1 MEGSESKLE
10 FKDMVT
16 KQWILKQ
23 LESIGLKKPTE
34 IQQNCIPAILNGQDC
49 VGCAKTGSGKT
60 LAFALPI
67 LHTLSDDPYGI
78 YALILTPTRELAYQI
93 ADNFRVIGKPIGLRD
108 VVVVGGRDMVLQGRD
123 LATRPHIVIATPG
136 RLADHLESC
145 KTFSLKK
152 IKYLVLDEADRLLE
166 ESGGFAGQLKTIFD
180 NLPSKK
186 QTLLFSAT
194 ITESMEQ
201 LRTKINMNDQV
212 FKWEQNEQVD
222 DMKTVENLKQSYV
235 LTPVGARDAYLVM
248 IVKNFVEKLPLGLI
262 IIFAK
267 TCKSAQLLSMTL
279 TKSGFPAEALH
290 SGRLQRERM
299 AALST
304 FRSCQVKILVATDVA
319 SRGLD
324 IPQVQ
329 LVINH
334 NVPSVTKDYIHR
346 VGRTAR
352 AGKKGHAVTLVT
364 PTDVNLL
371 KAIEEMVNTKLTEYE
386 DVRDDDVADIH
397 VQVNVTKREQA
408 IKLNDMDYDEKK
420 NIHKRKKLIMKG
432 LDPEEVER
440 EKKKAWK
447 QKNEKS

>member
-1 MEGSESKLE
+1 MKR
-10 FKDMVT
+10 F
-16 KQWILKQ
+16 
-23 LESIGLKKPTE
+23 
-34 IQQNCIPAILNGQDC
+34 
-49 VGCAKTGSGKT
+49 
-60 LAFALPI
+60 LPYLCFI
-67 LHTLSDDPYGI
+67 NKCHINQSY
-78 YALILTPTRELAYQI
+78 
-93 ADNFRVIGKPIGLRD
+93 NFLFF
-108 VVVVGGRDMVLQGRD
+108 L

-194 ITESMEQ
+194 ITESMDE

-262 IIFAK
+262 VIFAK
-267 TCKSAQLLSMTL
+267 TCKSVQLLSMTL

-290 SGRLQRERM
+290 SGRLQKERM

-346 VGRTAR
+346 
-352 AGKKGHAVTLVT
+352 
-364 PTDVNLL
+364 
-371 KAIEEMVNTKLTEYE
+371 
-386 DVRDDDVADIH
+386 
-397 VQVNVTKREQA
+397 
-408 IKLNDMDYDEKK
+408 
-420 NIHKRKKLIMKG
+420 
-432 LDPEEVER
+432 
-440 EKKKAWK
+440 
-447 QKNEKS
+447 

>member
-1 MEGSESKLE
+1 MYINKCHIN
-10 FKDMVT
+10 
-16 KQWILKQ
+16 Q
-23 LESIGLKKPTE
+23 SIN
-34 IQQNCIPAILNGQDC
+34 Q
-49 VGCAKTGSGKT
+49 S
-60 LAFALPI
+60 
-67 LHTLSDDPYGI
+67 Y
-78 YALILTPTRELAYQI
+78 
-93 ADNFRVIGKPIGLRD
+93 NFLFF
-108 VVVVGGRDMVLQGRD
+108 L

-194 ITESMEQ
+194 ITESMEE

-290 SGRLQRERM
+290 SGRLQKERM

-346 VGRTAR
+346 
-352 AGKKGHAVTLVT
+352 
-364 PTDVNLL
+364 
-371 KAIEEMVNTKLTEYE
+371 
-386 DVRDDDVADIH
+386 
-397 VQVNVTKREQA
+397 
-408 IKLNDMDYDEKK
+408 
-420 NIHKRKKLIMKG
+420 
-432 LDPEEVER
+432 
-440 EKKKAWK
+440 
-447 QKNEKS
+447 

>member
-1 MEGSESKLE
+1 MKSFFSSLYINKCHIN
-10 FKDMVT
+10 
-16 KQWILKQ
+16 Q
-23 LESIGLKKPTE
+23 S
-34 IQQNCIPAILNGQDC
+34 
-49 VGCAKTGSGKT
+49 
-60 LAFALPI
+60 
-67 LHTLSDDPYGI
+67 Y
-78 YALILTPTRELAYQI
+78 
-93 ADNFRVIGKPIGLRD
+93 NFLFF
-108 VVVVGGRDMVLQGRD
+108 L

-194 ITESMEQ
+194 ITESMEE

-290 SGRLQRERM
+290 SGRLQKERM

-346 VGRTAR
+346 
-352 AGKKGHAVTLVT
+352 
-364 PTDVNLL
+364 
-371 KAIEEMVNTKLTEYE
+371 
-386 DVRDDDVADIH
+386 
-397 VQVNVTKREQA
+397 
-408 IKLNDMDYDEKK
+408 
-420 NIHKRKKLIMKG
+420 
-432 LDPEEVER
+432 
-440 EKKKAWK
+440 
-447 QKNEKS
+447 

>member
-1 MEGSESKLE
+1 MLH
-10 FKDMVT
+10 
-16 KQWILKQ
+16 
-23 LESIGLKKPTE
+23 
-34 IQQNCIPAILNGQDC
+34 
-49 VGCAKTGSGKT
+49 
-60 LAFALPI
+60 ALC
-67 LHTLSDDPYGI
+67 
-78 YALILTPTRELAYQI
+78 
-93 ADNFRVIGKPIGLRD
+93 N
-108 VVVVGGRDMVLQGRD
+108 VLF
-123 LATRPHIVIATPG
+123 LLPATRPHIVIATPG

-166 ESGGFAGQLKTIFD
+166 ESGGGFAGQLKTIFD
-180 NLPSKK
+180 NLPTKK

-194 ITESMEQ
+194 ITESMEE
-201 LRTKINMNDQV
+201 LRSKINMNDQV

-262 IIFAK
+262 VIFAK
-267 TCKSAQLLSMTL
+267 TCKSVQLLSMTL

-290 SGRLQRERM
+290 SGRLQKERM

-346 VGRTAR
+346 
-352 AGKKGHAVTLVT
+352 
-364 PTDVNLL
+364 
-371 KAIEEMVNTKLTEYE
+371 
-386 DVRDDDVADIH
+386 
-397 VQVNVTKREQA
+397 
-408 IKLNDMDYDEKK
+408 
-420 NIHKRKKLIMKG
+420 
-432 LDPEEVER
+432 
-440 EKKKAWK
+440 
-447 QKNEKS
+447 

>member
-1 MEGSESKLE
+1 MTYQYYEEV
-10 FKDMVT
+10 FFR
-16 KQWILKQ
+16 
-23 LESIGLKKPTE
+23 P
-34 IQQNCIPAILNGQDC
+34 
-49 VGCAKTGSGKT
+49 CAFINKCHINQS
-60 LAFALPI
+60 
-67 LHTLSDDPYGI
+67 Y
-78 YALILTPTRELAYQI
+78 
-93 ADNFRVIGKPIGLRD
+93 NFLFF
-108 VVVVGGRDMVLQGRD
+108 L

-166 ESGGFAGQLKTIFD
+166 ESGGFAGQLKTIFE
-180 NLPSKK
+180 NVPSKK

-194 ITESMEQ
+194 ITESMEE

-262 IIFAK
+262 VIFAK
-267 TCKSAQLLSMTL
+267 TCKSVQLLSMTL

-290 SGRLQRERM
+290 SGRLQKERM

-346 VGRTAR
+346 
-352 AGKKGHAVTLVT
+352 
-364 PTDVNLL
+364 
-371 KAIEEMVNTKLTEYE
+371 
-386 DVRDDDVADIH
+386 
-397 VQVNVTKREQA
+397 
-408 IKLNDMDYDEKK
+408 
-420 NIHKRKKLIMKG
+420 
-432 LDPEEVER
+432 
-440 EKKKAWK
+440 
-447 QKNEKS
+447 

>member
-1 MEGSESKLE
+1 MKRFFSSLYINKCHIN
-10 FKDMVT
+10 
-16 KQWILKQ
+16 Q
-23 LESIGLKKPTE
+23 S
-34 IQQNCIPAILNGQDC
+34 
-49 VGCAKTGSGKT
+49 
-60 LAFALPI
+60 
-67 LHTLSDDPYGI
+67 Y
-78 YALILTPTRELAYQI
+78 
-93 ADNFRVIGKPIGLRD
+93 NFLFF
-108 VVVVGGRDMVLQGRD
+108 L

-166 ESGGFAGQLKTIFD
+166 ETGGFAGQLKTIFD

-194 ITESMEQ
+194 ITESMEE

-290 SGRLQRERM
+290 SGRLQKERM

-346 VGRTAR
+346 
-352 AGKKGHAVTLVT
+352 
-364 PTDVNLL
+364 
-371 KAIEEMVNTKLTEYE
+371 
-386 DVRDDDVADIH
+386 
-397 VQVNVTKREQA
+397 
-408 IKLNDMDYDEKK
+408 
-420 NIHKRKKLIMKG
+420 
-432 LDPEEVER
+432 
-440 EKKKAWK
+440 
-447 QKNEKS
+447 

>member
-1 MEGSESKLE
+1 MTYQYYEEV
-10 FKDMVT
+10 FFR
-16 KQWILKQ
+16 
-23 LESIGLKKPTE
+23 P
-34 IQQNCIPAILNGQDC
+34 
-49 VGCAKTGSGKT
+49 CAFINKCHINQS
-60 LAFALPI
+60 
-67 LHTLSDDPYGI
+67 Y
-78 YALILTPTRELAYQI
+78 
-93 ADNFRVIGKPIGLRD
+93 NFLFF
-108 VVVVGGRDMVLQGRD
+108 L

-166 ESGGFAGQLKTIFD
+166 ESGGFAGQLKTIFE
-180 NLPSKK
+180 NVPSKK

-194 ITESMEQ
+194 ITESMEE

-262 IIFAK
+262 VIFAK
-267 TCKSAQLLSMTL
+267 TCKSVQLLSMTL

-290 SGRLQRERM
+290 SGRLQKERM

-324 IPQVQ
+324 IPEVQ

-346 VGRTAR
+346 
-352 AGKKGHAVTLVT
+352 
-364 PTDVNLL
+364 
-371 KAIEEMVNTKLTEYE
+371 
-386 DVRDDDVADIH
+386 
-397 VQVNVTKREQA
+397 
-408 IKLNDMDYDEKK
+408 
-420 NIHKRKKLIMKG
+420 
-432 LDPEEVER
+432 
-440 EKKKAWK
+440 
-447 QKNEKS
+447 

>member
-1 MEGSESKLE
+1 MKRFFSSLYINK
-10 FKDMVT
+10 FHIN
-16 KQWILKQ
+16 Q
-23 LESIGLKKPTE
+23 S
-34 IQQNCIPAILNGQDC
+34 
-49 VGCAKTGSGKT
+49 
-60 LAFALPI
+60 
-67 LHTLSDDPYGI
+67 Y
-78 YALILTPTRELAYQI
+78 
-93 ADNFRVIGKPIGLRD
+93 NFLFF
-108 VVVVGGRDMVLQGRD
+108 L

-166 ESGGFAGQLKTIFD
+166 ESGGFTGQLKTIFD

-194 ITESMEQ
+194 ITESMEE

-248 IVKNFVEKLPLGLI
+248 IVKNFVEKMPLGLI
-262 IIFAK
+262 VIFAK
-267 TCKSAQLLSMTL
+267 TCKSVQLLSMTL

-290 SGRLQRERM
+290 SGRLQKERM

-346 VGRTAR
+346 
-352 AGKKGHAVTLVT
+352 
-364 PTDVNLL
+364 
-371 KAIEEMVNTKLTEYE
+371 
-386 DVRDDDVADIH
+386 
-397 VQVNVTKREQA
+397 
-408 IKLNDMDYDEKK
+408 
-420 NIHKRKKLIMKG
+420 
-432 LDPEEVER
+432 
-440 EKKKAWK
+440 
-447 QKNEKS
+447 

>member
-1 MEGSESKLE
+1 
-10 FKDMVT
+10 
-16 KQWILKQ
+16 LK
-23 LESIGLKKPTE
+23 
-34 IQQNCIPAILNGQDC
+34 GQDC

-194 ITESMEQ
+194 ITESMEE

-262 IIFAK
+262 VIFAK
-267 TCKSAQLLSMTL
+267 TCKSVQLLSMTL

-290 SGRLQRERM
+290 SGRLQKERM

-386 DVRDDDVADIH
+386 DVKDDDVADIH

-447 QKNEKS
+447 QKMKNRKKPANKAKA

>member
-1 MEGSESKLE
+1 MYINKCHINQS
-10 FKDMVT
+10 
-16 KQWILKQ
+16 
-23 LESIGLKKPTE
+23 
-34 IQQNCIPAILNGQDC
+34 
-49 VGCAKTGSGKT
+49 
-60 LAFALPI
+60 
-67 LHTLSDDPYGI
+67 Y
-78 YALILTPTRELAYQI
+78 
-93 ADNFRVIGKPIGLRD
+93 NFLFF
-108 VVVVGGRDMVLQGRD
+108 L

-166 ESGGFAGQLKTIFD
+166 ETGGFAGQLKTIFD

-194 ITESMEQ
+194 ITESMEE

-290 SGRLQRERM
+290 SGRLQKERM

-346 VGRTAR
+346 
-352 AGKKGHAVTLVT
+352 
-364 PTDVNLL
+364 
-371 KAIEEMVNTKLTEYE
+371 
-386 DVRDDDVADIH
+386 
-397 VQVNVTKREQA
+397 
-408 IKLNDMDYDEKK
+408 
-420 NIHKRKKLIMKG
+420 
-432 LDPEEVER
+432 
-440 EKKKAWK
+440 
-447 QKNEKS
+447 

>member
-1 MEGSESKLE
+1 LYINKCHINQS
-10 FKDMVT
+10 
-16 KQWILKQ
+16 
-23 LESIGLKKPTE
+23 
-34 IQQNCIPAILNGQDC
+34 
-49 VGCAKTGSGKT
+49 
-60 LAFALPI
+60 
-67 LHTLSDDPYGI
+67 Y
-78 YALILTPTRELAYQI
+78 
-93 ADNFRVIGKPIGLRD
+93 NFLFF
-108 VVVVGGRDMVLQGRD
+108 L

-166 ESGGFAGQLKTIFD
+166 ESGGGFAGQLKTIFD

-194 ITESMEQ
+194 ITESMEE

-222 DMKTVENLKQSYV
+222 DTKTVENLKQSYV

-262 IIFAK
+262 VIFAK
-267 TCKSAQLLSMTL
+267 TCKSVQLLSMTL

-290 SGRLQRERM
+290 SGRLQKERM

-346 VGRTAR
+346 
-352 AGKKGHAVTLVT
+352 
-364 PTDVNLL
+364 
-371 KAIEEMVNTKLTEYE
+371 
-386 DVRDDDVADIH
+386 
-397 VQVNVTKREQA
+397 
-408 IKLNDMDYDEKK
+408 
-420 NIHKRKKLIMKG
+420 
-432 LDPEEVER
+432 
-440 EKKKAWK
+440 
-447 QKNEKS
+447 